1 MEICFLGPESKL
13 TNIDNRSIPYLYE
26 NYWKKKE
33 KKNQY
38 INSDFYSSPDDSA
51 LPYEDNFVA
60 KRPFIN
66 NV

>member
-1 MEICFLGPESKL
+1 MKIIEK
-13 TNIDNRSIPYLYE
+13 R
-26 NYWKKKE
+26 KKK
-33 KKNQY
+33 KDQY
-38 INSDFYSSPDDSA
+38 INSDFYPSPDDSA